1 LAGDAAGR
9 GAGLGREL
17 IIESTVANRQV
28 ALLGLPLVLASITML
43 IGYHKIAAGL
53 DAQFVW
59 FKEFRQCKRGLAAA
73 LEFPGFTEGFL
84 DVA

>member
-1 LAGDAAGR
+1 
-9 GAGLGREL
+9 
-17 IIESTVANRQV
+17 
-28 ALLGLPLVLASITML
+28 ML